1 MAQRF
6 EFRLQTLLDVRAVR
20 EREAKRNVALQRA
33 KIAQLDQLDTQ
44 AQAEIEAQ
52 QKALFSAQTGGALH
66 TPDLQRGRAWVAYL
80 RRSIAERGQMRATL
94 RRELQDLLVALRE
107 ARRQTRTLEKLREKQ
122 QAAYRRERGRREQAE
137 SDELALQLQVFFP
150 EL

>member
-1 MAQRF
+1 MAKRF
-6 EFRLQTLLDVRAVR
+6 EFRLQTLLDVRALR
-20 EREAKRNVALQRA
+20 EREAKRNVAVQRA
-33 KIAQLDQLDTQ
+33 KIAQLDQLDAQ
-44 AQAEIEAQ
+44 AHAEIEQ
-52 QKALFSAQTGGALH
+52 QQAVLRAAQTTGALY

-80 RRSIAERGQMRATL
+80 RRSIAERGQTRATL

-122 QAAYRRERGRREQAE
+122 QAAYRRERNRREQAE
-137 SDELALQLQVFFP
+137 SDELALQLQVFYP

>member
-6 EFRLQTLLDVRAVR
+6 EFRLQTLLDVRALR
-20 EREAKRNVALQRA
+20 EREAKRNAALQRA
-33 KIAQLDQLDTQ
+33 KIAQLDQLDAQ

-52 QKALFSAQTGGALH
+52 QKTLLAAQTAGALH

-80 RRSIAERGQMRATL
+80 RRSIAERGQMRAAL

-122 QAAYRRERGRREQAE
+122 QAAYRRERDRREQAE